1 MDKTGKVLEGV
12 THLMYF
18 FPVVLIIFGVWLFFK
33 IRAIRAARAFQDKS
47 VSKAIRKE
55 ITQKPLVRV
64 AFFSSCGV
72 MGVSVISIIAGIIMM
87 GFGIIWGVIAIE
99 TDQAGDVFNKF
110 ANFVFNYWY
119 ALLFIAIA
127 WVVAV
132 IVFLVRG
139 ICVNIVYRKKLV
151 KGI

>member
-18 FPVVLIIFGVWLFFK
+18 FPVLLIIFGVWLFFK
-33 IRAIRAARAFQDKS
+33 IRAIRAAKALQDKS

-72 MGVSVISIIAGIIMM
+72 MAVSVISIIAGILML
-87 GFGIIWGVIAIE
+87 GFGVIWGVISIE
-99 TDQAGDVFNKF
+99 TDKAGDIFNNF

-119 ALLFIAIA
+119 ALVFIAIA

-151 KGI
+151 RGI